1 VHLIRDAEPLHS
13 QAVQDKEVEGT
24 TEAKGS
30 SRSAGDL
37 MSTRNAKHTITIR
50 ARTVLLNSKFN
61 GRSGNSTE
69 AACLQLSHDELKP
82 SQHAYVLLLRN
93 LFEVVRSLTRL
104 AAGTV
109 KNQVQGCFV
118 GRN

>member
-1 VHLIRDAEPLHS
+1 MSRVEPLHS

-50 ARTVLLNSKFN
+50 ARTRTVLLNSKFN

-82 SQHAYVLLLRN
+82 SPHAYVILFRN

-109 KNQVQGCFV
+109 KNQGQGCFV